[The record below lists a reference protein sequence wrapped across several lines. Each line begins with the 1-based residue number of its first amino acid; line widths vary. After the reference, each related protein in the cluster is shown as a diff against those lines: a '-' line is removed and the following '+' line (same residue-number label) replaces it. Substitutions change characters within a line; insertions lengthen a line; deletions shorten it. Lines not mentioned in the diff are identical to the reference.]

1 MKRLALIQQKAD
13 NRVEL
18 ANAQQQEKLNGVQA
32 IVDRL
37 IVMLE
42 SEGLIADMDENLPE
56 EK

>member
-1 MKRLALIQQKAD
+1 MQSKAEQVDLRMKRLALIQQKAD

-42 SEGLIADMDENLPE
+42 SEG
-56 EK
+56 